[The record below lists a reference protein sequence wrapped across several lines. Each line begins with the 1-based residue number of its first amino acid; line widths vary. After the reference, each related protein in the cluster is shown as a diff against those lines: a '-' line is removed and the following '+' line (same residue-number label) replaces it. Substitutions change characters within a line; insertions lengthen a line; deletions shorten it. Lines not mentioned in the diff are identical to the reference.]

1 MFLKET
7 EEHIR
12 KQFAAFTE
20 KFERAGKE
28 IEVRIH
34 AEPADIALLLKYLYA
49 NMPFSDVAD
58 YSYEMFREFA
68 AHGAQLRKEQIW
80 KGETRIPDEIFL
92 DNVVFHRVNTEGITS
107 CRPLFYAQ
115 LQERVAGKQ
124 MEAAILETNY
134 WCAEE
139 ATYQATDDRTI
150 SAEAVYR
157 NGIGRCGEESVFTV
171 NALRSIGIPARQVY
185 AHRWAHCDDN
195 HAVGRSIGVKER
207 GIFWEPVSRKRFWIW
222 DGSSMHLPAL

>member
-7 EEHIR
+7 EENIR
-12 KQFAAFTE
+12 RQFAVFTE

-28 IEVRIH
+28 IEARIH

-124 MEAAILETNY
+124 MEAAILKQITGVPKKPLIRQRMTVPSLQRPCIETGSDA
-134 WCAEE
+134 AEKSR
-139 ATYQATDDRTI
+139 Y
-150 SAEAVYR
+150 
-157 NGIGRCGEESVFTV
+157 
-171 NALRSIGIPARQVY
+171 LR
-185 AHRWAHCDDN
+185 
-195 HAVGRSIGVKER
+195 
-207 GIFWEPVSRKRFWIW
+207 
-222 DGSSMHLPAL
+222 

>member
-1 MFLKET
+1 MFLEETKEN
-7 EEHIR
+7 IR
-12 KQFAAFTE
+12 KQFAVFTE

-28 IEVRIH
+28 IEARIH
-34 AEPADIALLLKYLYA
+34 AEPADVALLLKYLYA

-107 CRPLFYAQ
+107 CRPLFYEQ

-124 MEAAILETNY
+124 MEAAM
-134 WCAEE
+134 
-139 ATYQATDDRTI
+139 TI
-150 SAEAVYR
+150 MPGSKY
-157 NGIGRCGEESVFTV
+157 GG
-171 NALRSIGIPARQVY
+171 
-185 AHRWAHCDDN
+185 
-195 HAVGRSIGVKER
+195 KER

-222 DGSSMHLPAL
+222 DGSSMHLPAP

>member
-28 IEVRIH
+28 IEARIH

-80 KGETRIPDEIFL
+80 K
-92 DNVVFHRVNTEGITS
+92 
-107 CRPLFYAQ
+107 
-115 LQERVAGKQ
+115 AG
-124 MEAAILETNY
+124 
-134 WCAEE
+134 
-139 ATYQATDDRTI
+139 
-150 SAEAVYR
+150 SP
-157 NGIGRCGEESVFTV
+157 
-171 NALRSIGIPARQVY
+171 LRSHPDVQSHLRLPVVN
-185 AHRWAHCDDN
+185 R
-195 HAVGRSIGVKER
+195 K
-207 GIFWEPVSRKRFWIW
+207 FWN
-222 DGSSMHLPAL
+222 